1 MLKRNHNFNCHKF
14 GHKTNVNTMS
24 TKLYNGI
31 KFKSNKLS
39 TVIRQLNSLKEEARK
54 RVMETFEDERSSN
67 FLYMCLKYAEYV
79 GKGLDVNTCF
89 KFERQLYH
97 DLSKPYS
104 DFDVDFKVT
113 IFERKNKL
121 YGTYFDHTRKNYKDL
136 FDKGIAV
143 NYHYQD
149 QTDKP
154 DNISWRD
161 WNFREKVWSDIFDDI
176 DSLWRPKEA
185 GVTYDIVSADD
196 IIITDEILEKVKKK
210 VEEFKN

>member
-1 MLKRNHNFNCHKF
+1 
-14 GHKTNVNTMS
+14 MS

-39 TVIRQLNSLKEEARK
+39 TVIRQLNDLKEEARK

-67 FLYMCLKYAEYV
+67 FLFMCLKYVEYV
-79 GKGLDVNTCF
+79 NKGLDVDTSY
-89 KFERQLYH
+89 KFERQLYY
-97 DLSKPYS
+97 DLLKPYS
-104 DFDVDFKVT
+104 YFELVFKVT

-121 YGTYFDHTRKNYKDL
+121 YGVYFDHTRKNYKDL

-143 NYHYQD
+143 DYYYQD

-210 VEEFKN
+210 VEEFKNKNIVTKN